1 MAGSSKDKW
10 QKHVSWSS
18 LATAQMELSQSLTQ
32 VESITA
38 FPLTQEILWKPSTVH
53 LFFALVLGLKDEWDE
68 DGG

>member
-1 MAGSSKDKW
+1 
-10 QKHVSWSS
+10 
-18 LATAQMELSQSLTQ
+18 MELSQSLTQ